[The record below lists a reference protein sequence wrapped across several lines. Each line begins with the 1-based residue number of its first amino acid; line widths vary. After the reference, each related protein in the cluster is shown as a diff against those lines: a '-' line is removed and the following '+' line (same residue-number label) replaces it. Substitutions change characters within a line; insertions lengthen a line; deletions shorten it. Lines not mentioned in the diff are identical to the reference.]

1 MEICARQPDANNR
14 KDPGSKKI
22 VRVDEGDSSRA
33 QSQGQN
39 MSSHQVSPIKT
50 ISIFQDQ

>member
-1 MEICARQPDANNR
+1 MEICARQPEANNR
-14 KDPGSKKI
+14 KDPGSKTI

-39 MSSHQVSPIKT
+39 MSSHQVSPTKT
-50 ISIFQDQ
+50 IFIFQDQ